1 MVFEKIDR
9 NNNRSAL
16 FFIEARLEDV
26 ALGLLVKFAC

>member
-9 NNNRSAL
+9 NNRSAL